1 LNHRQAS
8 VSKAE
13 YRTLDNRV
21 TCLLAWPPHE
31 ISAWVQMLQGHQ
43 QQIACSILRRRH
55 PRPAQLNLPAA
66 AEEVPDP
73 FLANR
78 PTVPVTSADGRLL
91 TKVHAVPG
99 LTPVVIDVSG
109 TIRCVKTGRTLWIA
123 PGSLIDRA
131 NPGAADQRNPQY
143 KPSLHQVVSDQRQK
157 TSNEY
162 I

>member
-1 LNHRQAS
+1 MKHRQAAA
-8 VSKAE
+8 SKAE

-55 PRPAQLNLPAA
+55 PRPTQLNLPAIG
-66 AEEVPDP
+66 EEVPDP
-73 FLANR
+73 FQVNR

-99 LTPVVIDVSG
+99 LTPVVIDVDG
-109 TIRCVKTGRTLWIA
+109 TIRCVNTGRTLWIA
-123 PGSLIDRA
+123 PGSRIDRA
-131 NPGAADQRNPQY
+131 NPGASEQRNSLY
-143 KPSLHQVVSDQRQK
+143 KPSLHQVVADHRQHVDAV
-157 TSNEY
+157 TR
-162 I
+162 